1 MQQNAVQ
8 NNEIRKNKN
17 MKKIRKST

>member
-1 MQQNAVQ
+1 LNLLYIIFIYNREK

-17 MKKIRKST
+17 I